1 MYHYDDRF
9 YVSNCPTC
17 KVEFATR
24 TIREM
29 KTLEEFHECGNAK
42 LDNEL
47 GNVSNDG
54 EDYLTEHP
62 TPVEVVKPMF
72 STSLYGQATPGNEG
86 LGMVANQATTGQT
99 KKRLRLN

>member
-9 YVSNCPTC
+9 YVSNCSTC

-54 EDYLTEHP
+54 EDYL
-62 TPVEVVKPMF
+62 VEVA
-72 STSLYGQATPGNEG
+72 S
-86 LGMVANQATTGQT
+86 VANTNYQIEKPGFIP
-99 KKRLRLN
+99 NW

>member
-9 YVSNCPTC
+9 YVSNCSTC

-42 LDNEL
+42 LDLEL
-47 GNVSNDG
+47 GNLPKS
-54 EDYLTEHP
+54 EDYL
-62 TPVEVVKPMF
+62 VEFVEGVEFTKP
-72 STSLYGQATPGNEG
+72 QIEKPGFIPNW
-86 LGMVANQATTGQT
+86 
-99 KKRLRLN
+99 